1 MGGGG
6 SAPDCNSP
14 ALKWT
19 PVCKVAEI
27 IDPPTPP
34 PDPPPPPSCDSYKVS
49 ESDEFAL
56 RGFEPDQITPGR
68 PCTNILT
75 TWISTSRDNF
85 CNKLQNFMKN
95 PGGGTCKE
103 RNEGKELAR
112 EFCAQGN
119 NIKTSPACTREYL
132 GSNTYASLATTYCRV
147 QTPSDPWCSCYNV
160 LNGVCDEN
168 SDATDQSDLG
178 RLPAGCAEKRLN
190 YDPLVASTPEG
201 FRTEWVGRE
210 ACYGLVCQGNK
221 YIPENANQKCDSPIQ
236 ICGQTFENVSNISE
250 SSIDAKCYIGGKEVD
265 ENGMPVNP
273 TLGEE
278 VQVYLP
284 EGIREYIPISLDD
297 LANGDSK
304 KIAGSV
310 GLSMICCCIIMI
322 LFLMMQGSSGGM
334 PRRFRR

>member
-19 PVCKVAEI
+19 PACKIADI

-49 ESDEFAL
+49 ASDEIAL
-56 RGFEPDQITPGR
+56 RNFNPNQNTPGR
-68 PCTNILT
+68 NCTNNLT
-75 TWISTSRDNF
+75 TWISTSRNNF
-85 CNKLQNFMKN
+85 CNKLQNFTKN
-95 PGGGTCKE
+95 PGGDAGNCRE
-103 RNEGKELAR
+103 RNKGKTLAR

-119 NIKTSPACTREYL
+119 NIKTSSACTREYL
-132 GSNTYASLATTYCRV
+132 GDDTYVALATTYCR
-147 QTPSDPWCSCYNV
+147 SENGKRDPWCSCFNV
-160 LNGVCDEN
+160 LNGVCDEDSN
-168 SDATDQSDLG
+168 AS
-178 RLPAGCAEKRLN
+178 GCAEKMLN

-210 ACYGLVCQGNK
+210 ACYGLVCQESESGSK

-236 ICGQTFENVSNISE
+236 ICGQTFENVSNITE